1 MAGSRKRRSGNV
13 CGDTEERGE
22 RRDSPVLLL
31 VIVKPSCTRQRP
43 KNLSRMVA
51 LLPRRFVCMYPYTE
65 SFCTSSFDSRGVWEL
80 SIKSIRVWTACWVCV
95 QFGSL
100 WTALKVSGHI
110 FYLSQKLFRA
120 FCPEYFCACDSA
132 IRKVLAFCASGWYL
146 EVCRWLC
153 SCVCSSP
160 AGAQGC
166 REPGTGRQSLNVR
179 RGRSTKQVLSITR
192 CPQLS
197 LPPPT
202 WHPPKLLPPNSDLL
216 WTFHILRFS
225 KTFFMS

>member
-1 MAGSRKRRSGNV
+1 MGEFSTYCGL
-13 CGDTEERGE
+13 GDTITILAFFIALSVLTFLHST
-22 RRDSPVLLL
+22 SPSPCTSRLLPSPFIVELGTLHLSSQPSASPQLQYFLPLLL
-31 VIVKPSCTRQRP
+31 L
-43 KNLSRMVA
+43 N
-51 LLPRRFVCMYPYTE
+51 
-65 SFCTSSFDSRGVWEL
+65 D
-80 SIKSIRVWTACWVCV
+80 

-100 WTALKVSGHI
+100 LTALKVSGHI

-120 FCPEYFCACDSA
+120 FCPESFCACNSA

-202 WHPPKLLPPNSDLL
+202 
-216 WTFHILRFS
+216 
-225 KTFFMS
+225 

>member
-1 MAGSRKRRSGNV
+1 MSSLSSTPHHRPHALA
-13 CGDTEERGE
+13 
-22 RRDSPVLLL
+22 DSFPLLSLSSLAPCTYPLSVVFSQPSASPQLQYFLPLLL
-31 VIVKPSCTRQRP
+31 L
-43 KNLSRMVA
+43 N
-51 LLPRRFVCMYPYTE
+51 
-65 SFCTSSFDSRGVWEL
+65 D
-80 SIKSIRVWTACWVCV
+80 

-100 WTALKVSGHI
+100 LTALKVSGHI

-120 FCPEYFCACDSA
+120 FCPESFCACNSA

-202 WHPPKLLPPNSDLL
+202 RCCHPIVIFCEP
-216 WTFHILRFS
+216 FIF
-225 KTFFMS
+225 